1 MKTWIK
7 LSFLLAVRVKLGLIS
22 KLWGPCFLPSC
33 GLASSLELTLHS
45 RLLMCSQIP
54 DCSCHIFTLNR
65 HLKPNTSKCPKFPC
79 QTSSSRLFSVLP
91 YILLRPQTPESALIP
106 FFFLNPTNIIKPDLS
121 RIQMLFIT
129 STTTALVY
137 AAIIKACIIT
147 TGSWEVFLLL
157 HSFPSPVYS
166 QQSNSVIPLKQLSMP
181 LKHKALRIAQWALYS
196 LCVTF
201 VLISISCSSGLLL
214 VLTLAQH
221 APASRTL
228 HFCSCSL
235 SGTRAP
241 DSRLVCS
248 LSPVGSVI
256 EAHLPWASFF
266 KQQLFFLEHSNPS
279 YFSSLLLSFLL
290 ILE

>member
-1 MKTWIK
+1 
-7 LSFLLAVRVKLGLIS
+7 
-22 KLWGPCFLPSC
+22 
-33 GLASSLELTLHS
+33 
-45 RLLMCSQIP
+45 
-54 DCSCHIFTLNR
+54 
-65 HLKPNTSKCPKFPC
+65 
-79 QTSSSRLFSVLP
+79 
-91 YILLRPQTPESALIP
+91 
-106 FFFLNPTNIIKPDLS
+106 
-121 RIQMLFIT
+121 MLFIN
-129 STTTALVY
+129 STTMALVC
-137 AAIIKACIIT
+137 AAIIKAWIIT

-166 QQSNSVIPLKQLSMP
+166 QQSSSVIPLKQLSMP

-241 DSRLVCS
+241 RFPPGLLPQPRWVCDWSPPS
-248 LSPVGSVI
+248 LSVLFQ
-256 EAHLPWASFF
+256 AAA
-266 KQQLFFLEHSNPS
+266 FFLEHSNSS
-279 YFSSLLLSFLL
+279 YFSSLLFSFLL